1 VQSVLNTDAFDRRRF
16 EQLFEMSE
24 NMQKIERNGRNTFP
38 SFRPLMGDM
47 WASLFKMKPEI
58 LAEVPDEL
66 QMNKQLMERIMT
78 DKGFEEFRAYTR
90 LDDLASALGTMKYSE
105 TVLKWMEDQAGQNQA
120 LQNALQQMM
129 SSDGANQ
136 QANQQAAEALAE
148 ALDQNGQ
155 SLAELLQSAAKEAIQ
170 TKENLKSILSGIK
183 AGSGEA
189 ELKKVPLRDQLKLAE
204 HLSHDRK
211 LKEIAEWA
219 GRMKLIAQ
227 RKQRSKHRE
236 SIDRSGIAMGNRV
249 ERLLPSEL
257 TAFASPATKHDFL
270 RRFVEGQTLLFD
282 TAGKERLG
290 KGPIILCL
298 DQSGSMSDQETI
310 SKGFTLALMS
320 IARKQ
325 RRDFALILFSSRAM
339 EPKVYPRGKINVDD
353 MIRLATTFLDG
364 GTDFVSPLKKASEVI
379 QSSRFRKADVVFVT
393 DGEDRLTEDF
403 VKHWNELK
411 ASKDFRV
418 LSLLIGTK
426 RDATVKL
433 FSDRVVKASGFQDD
447 AVHAAFEI

>member
-1 VQSVLNTDAFDRRRF
+1 MKSVLNTDAFDRWRF

-24 NMQKIERNGRNTFP
+24 NMQKIERNGRNTVP

-105 TVLKWMEDQAGQNQA
+105 TVLKWIDDQAGQNQT

-136 QANQQAAEALAE
+136 QAGQQAAEALAE
-148 ALDQNGQ
+148 TLEQNGQ
-155 SLAELLQSAAKEAIQ
+155 SLAESLQSAAKEAIQ
-170 TKENLKSILSGIK
+170 TKESLKSLLGGMK

-227 RKQRSKHRE
+227 RKQRSKLQE
-236 SIDRSGIAMGNRV
+236 SIDRSGITMGNQV
-249 ERLLPSEL
+249 EKLLPSEL
-257 TAFASPATKHDFL
+257 AAFASPTTKHDFL

-282 TAGKERLG
+282 TTGKERLG

-298 DQSGSMSDQETI
+298 DQSGSMSGQETI

-339 EPKVYPRGKINVDD
+339 EPILYPHGKITIDD
-353 MIRLATTFLDG
+353 MIQLANTFLDG
-364 GTDFVSPLKKASEVI
+364 GTNFISPLQKATEVVR
-379 QSSRFRKADVVFVT
+379 SNRFRKADVIFVT
-393 DGEDRLTEDF
+393 EADIPDDF
-403 VKHWNELK
+403 LKYWNDLK
-411 ASKDFRV
+411 ESKDFRV

-447 AVHAAFEI
+447 AVHTAFEI